1 MARHEQ
7 TILQQK
13 MEGLLAIDRLENTE
27 KRTGRSGGLTDAER
41 DQLKH
46 DGIQG
51 SQQKQRSKNIDDAVK
66 KAGG

>member
-1 MARHEQ
+1 MAREEQ
-7 TILQQK
+7 HKLQLQQ
-13 MEGLLAIDRLENTE
+13 EGLLAIDRLENTE

-51 SQQKQRSKNIDDAVK
+51 YQQKQRNKNIDDAIK